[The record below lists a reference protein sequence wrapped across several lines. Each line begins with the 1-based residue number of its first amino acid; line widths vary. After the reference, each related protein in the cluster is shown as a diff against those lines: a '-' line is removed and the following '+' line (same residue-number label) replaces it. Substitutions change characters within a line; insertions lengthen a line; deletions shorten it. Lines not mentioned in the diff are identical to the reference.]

1 MKMFIKF
8 LKGIALGIANIVPG
22 FSGGTM
28 AIMLN
33 IYDDF
38 VGMFADILGTTRMA
52 TQFLFNLT
60 GRGL

>member
-1 MKMFIKF
+1 MKALIKF

-38 VGMFADILGTTRMA
+38 VTKSESRRVSVKQRTL
-52 TQFLFNLT
+52 
-60 GRGL
+60 